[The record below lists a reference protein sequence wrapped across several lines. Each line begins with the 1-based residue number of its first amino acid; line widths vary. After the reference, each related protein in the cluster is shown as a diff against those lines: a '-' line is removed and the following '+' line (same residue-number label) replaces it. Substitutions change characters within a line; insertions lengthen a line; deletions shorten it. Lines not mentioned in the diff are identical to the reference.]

1 MVGASILLIKFP
13 KPSLTRQQ
21 ALTVELEPPRTVA
34 PQVAEDTEIAE
45 APPAATQTP
54 STSIASA
61 SRVEDSVVEELPVD
75 WHAAIPAAI
84 ADIQVGPEKA
94 AVFNRALAEKRRAA
108 AEQFA
113 PIPRHEP
120 VPVWENVERDQMGRS
135 VLHHGDCQRV
145 INDPN
150 VGSRE
155 AFETFGQYIVTCANY
170 KRPPQKLAWV
180 DEVNARRAG
189 LSRYGHPPAE

>member
-1 MVGASILLIKFP
+1 MITFP
-13 KPSLTRQQ
+13 ERLAEQPPL
-21 ALTVELEPPRTVA
+21 LTVLLEPSHA
-34 PQVAEDTEIAE
+34 PATPPSKPDAVDETQPVTEQ
-45 APPAATQTP
+45 APTATEFP
-54 STSIASA
+54 ENI
-61 SRVEDSVVEELPVD
+61 EELLVVPEPSVD
-75 WHAAIPAAI
+75 WYAAIPAAI
-84 ADIQVGPEKA
+84 DDVRVAPEEV

-108 AEQFA
+108 AQQFA

-120 VPVWENVERDQMGRS
+120 VPVWENVEKDMTGRS
-135 VLHHGDCQRV
+135 ILRHGDCQRV

-155 AFETFGQYIVTCANY
+155 AFETFGQYIVTCAHY
-170 KRPPQKLAWV
+170 KKPPQKLAWV